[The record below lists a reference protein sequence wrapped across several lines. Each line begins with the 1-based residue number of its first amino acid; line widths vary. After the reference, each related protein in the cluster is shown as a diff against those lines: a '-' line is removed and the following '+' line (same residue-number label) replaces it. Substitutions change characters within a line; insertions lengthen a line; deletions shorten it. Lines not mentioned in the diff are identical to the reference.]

1 VPVGA
6 AAIEMLRALPLG
18 TRVVVRRREDD
29 GYRDALGDLIAID
42 DETCTVQ
49 TRRGPV
55 AVPLAKITR
64 AKPVP
69 PPPGPR

>member
-1 VPVGA
+1 V
-6 AAIEMLRALPLG
+6 EMLRALPLG

-29 GYRDALGDLIAID
+29 GFHDALGDLVAID
-42 DETCTVQ
+42 EDACTVQ

-55 AVPLAKITR
+55 TVPLAKITR

-69 PPPGPR
+69 PPPPPR